1 MDTDS
6 LPVKNIMRTGDYGDA
21 HAFRV
26 ACDCHSNQHDLDVW
40 IEINPDTD
48 CSDITLTFYKDI
60 YVPFW
65 KSGYN
70 RVLEAWRVL
79 FTGHATRQGDFIMDK
94 ATARQLCATIER
106 SIQDLERKNT
116 A

>member
-1 MDTDS
+1 
-6 LPVKNIMRTGDYGDA
+6 MRTGDYCDA

-40 IEINPDTD
+40 IEVKPDTD

-65 KSGYN
+65 KTGYN
-70 RVLEAWRVL
+70 RLLEAWRVL
-79 FTGHATRQGDFIMDK
+79 FTGYATRQGDFIMDK
-94 ATARQLCATIER
+94 ATARRFCATIER

>member
-40 IEINPDTD
+40 IEVKPDTD

-65 KSGYN
+65 KTGYN
-70 RVLEAWRVL
+70 RLLEAWRVL
-79 FTGHATRQGDFIMDK
+79 FTGYATRQGDFIMDK

>member
-6 LPVKNIMRTGDYGDA
+6 LPVKNIMRTGNYGDA

-40 IEINPDTD
+40 IEVNPDTD

-79 FTGHATRQGDFIMDK
+79 FTGHATRQGDFIMDL

>member
-40 IEINPDTD
+40 IEVNPDTD

-79 FTGHATRQGDFIMDK
+79 FTGHATRQGDFIMDL

>member
-1 MDTDS
+1 
-6 LPVKNIMRTGDYGDA
+6 MRTGNYGDA

-40 IEINPDTD
+40 IEVNPDTD

-79 FTGHATRQGDFIMDK
+79 FTGHATRQGDFIMDL